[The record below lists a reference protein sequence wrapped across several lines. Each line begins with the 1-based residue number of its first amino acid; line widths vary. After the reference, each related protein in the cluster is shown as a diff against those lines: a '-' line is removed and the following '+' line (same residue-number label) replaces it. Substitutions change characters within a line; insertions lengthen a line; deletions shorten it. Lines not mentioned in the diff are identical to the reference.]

1 MVVATKERKISIQC
15 SMASEQ
21 LLDYQ
26 KGKKRGASVKE
37 DFLIWDVPQQIEAL
51 SGSPLGKARCAMIKL
66 LLLRNNNFKKIISR
80 PAKIMFHTFLGC
92 LLWNSNNLDSLFGL
106 IF

>member
-1 MVVATKERKISIQC
+1 MVVATKKRKISIQC

-51 SGSPLGKARCAMIKL
+51 SQGALLAKLAAR
-66 LLLRNNNFKKIISR
+66 
-80 PAKIMFHTFLGC
+80 
-92 LLWNSNNLDSLFGL
+92 
-106 IF
+106 

>member
-1 MVVATKERKISIQC
+1 
-15 SMASEQ
+15 MASEQ

-51 SGSPLGKARCAMIKL
+51 SQGALLAKLAAR
-66 LLLRNNNFKKIISR
+66 
-80 PAKIMFHTFLGC
+80 
-92 LLWNSNNLDSLFGL
+92 
-106 IF
+106 